1 MSCRI
6 ITCLVFIVF
15 TLTCAEGQ
23 FPRLCTSLASLK
35 NKKCC
40 PIPKGFSAPFGNDG
54 NRGTRQELVI
64 PDWSLKYSHYQPFQE
79 DDGLMLF
86 TIKRANAIQTLL
98 DMTAVSA
105 SLATMA
111 KTRHTKKP

>member
-64 PDWSLKYSHYQPFQE
+64 PDWSLKYRHYQPFQE
-79 DDGLMLF
+79 DDERHNWPHALYH
-86 TIKRANAIQTLL
+86 
-98 DMTAVSA
+98 
-105 SLATMA
+105 
-111 KTRHTKKP
+111 KTCKCNSNFAGHDCSKCEFGYYGKD